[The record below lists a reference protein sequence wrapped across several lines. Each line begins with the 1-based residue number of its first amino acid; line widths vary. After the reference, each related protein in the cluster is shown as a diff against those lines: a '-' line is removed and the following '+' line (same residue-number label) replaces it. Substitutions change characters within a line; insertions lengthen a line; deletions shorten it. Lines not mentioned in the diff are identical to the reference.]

1 MKAYVI
7 ASGGIFTLVT
17 IAHIVRIFGEGRH
30 SLTEPIFLLFT
41 LIVAGL
47 SVWAWLVLRRLKS

>member
-7 ASGGIFTLVT
+7 ASGGVFTLVT
-17 IAHIVRIFGEGRH
+17 IAHIVRIFSEGRH
-30 SLTEPIFLLFT
+30 SLTEPVFLLFT

>member
-7 ASGGIFTLVT
+7 TSGGVFTLVT
-17 IAHIVRIFGEGRH
+17 IAHIVRIFSEGRH
-30 SLTEPIFLLFT
+30 FLTEPVFLLFT

-47 SVWAWLVLRRLKS
+47 SLWAWLVLRRLKS

>member
-7 ASGGIFTLVT
+7 ASGGVFTLVT
-17 IAHIVRIFGEGRH
+17 IAHIVRIFSEGRH
-30 SLTEPIFLLFT
+30 PLTEPVFLLFT

>member
-7 ASGGIFTLVT
+7 ASGGVFTLVT
-17 IAHIVRIFGEGRH
+17 IAHIVRIFSEGRH
-30 SLTEPIFLLFT
+30 SLTEPVFLLFT

-47 SVWAWLVLRRLKS
+47 SLWAWLVLRRLKS

>member
-7 ASGGIFTLVT
+7 ASGGVFTLVT
-17 IAHIVRIFGEGRH
+17 IAHIVRIFSEGRH
-30 SLTEPIFLLFT
+30 SLTEPVFLFFT

>member
-7 ASGGIFTLVT
+7 ASGGVFTLVT
-17 IAHIVRIFGEGRH
+17 IAHIVRIFSEGRH
-30 SLTEPIFLLFT
+30 SLTEPVFLLFT
-41 LIVAGL
+41 LIIAGL